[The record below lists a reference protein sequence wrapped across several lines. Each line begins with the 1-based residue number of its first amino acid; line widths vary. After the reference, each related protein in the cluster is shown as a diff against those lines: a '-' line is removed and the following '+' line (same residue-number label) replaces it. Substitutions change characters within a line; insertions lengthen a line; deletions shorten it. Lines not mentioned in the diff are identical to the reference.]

1 MYTPGGA
8 FLQVPL
14 WLRTKQITYLTQFVH
29 SQTSLKIGLKGVG
42 GAGEGRLNGQRGNGS
57 LITYGGPNQVSKD
70 EDGED
75 EMNFRCRDGDF
86 EEEEVGV

>member
-1 MYTPGGA
+1 M
-8 FLQVPL
+8 
-14 WLRTKQITYLTQFVH
+14 
-29 SQTSLKIGLKGVG
+29 G

-57 LITYGGPNQVSKD
+57 LITYGGPNKVSKD